1 MNLHDLPVE
10 IFQIIFTFLIGNLND
25 RNVINK
31 IVTNNNYQY
40 TLPNAEN
47 IKALVSITNL
57 NKSQLQN
64 SIWINKFWKNSC
76 HTLDLIYYLK
86 MNKKK
91 QNDTIGNGD
100 FTDEER
106 EELEDI
112 QKHILFYELGIVDD
126 EDKRLDSGWYNLEN
140 AKNQFTKRLQKLVE
154 EREMSDCFN
163 LFLYKIFNVSLQIID
178 TENSFSQRYS
188 SEMPKNLQRYEKE
201 EKYEFNW
208 KDDKVM
214 GIILDLECLIDD
226 DNKLLDEKEYLK
238 LKQTLQN
245 TFNLYLNSNFYNFD
259 SFGKDITVFDNILF
273 LKLAISVDINMDD
286 IVFNN
291 VRYLFIKSEKPNFDD
306 KWEEYNDFERKD
318 YKSISHFLQKKYFP
332 KLHHLVLE
340 VGQFKEELKDCD
352 LLQIIEILEV
362 IPTEYED
369 FDEMEQIVQTLKLI
383 IPTTNCLRFCVVPQ
397 NIYDL
402 TVEEVKKIYN
412 LEDRNYIISIQ
423 NESYSYYY
431 EQCWE

>member
-1 MNLHDLPVE
+1 M
-10 IFQIIFTFLIGNLND
+10 
-25 RNVINK
+25 
-31 IVTNNNYQY
+31 
-40 TLPNAEN
+40 
-47 IKALVSITNL
+47 
-57 NKSQLQN
+57 
-64 SIWINKFWKNSC
+64 
-76 HTLDLIYYLK
+76 
-86 MNKKK
+86 
-91 QNDTIGNGD
+91 
-100 FTDEER
+100 
-106 EELEDI
+106 

-259 SFGKDITVFDNILF
+259 SFRKDITVFDNILF
-273 LKLAISVDINMDD
+273 LKLAISIDINMDD
-286 IVFNN
+286 IVFNK
-291 VRYLFIKSEKPNFDD
+291 VRYLFIKREKPNFDD

-362 IPTEYED
+362 IPSEYED
-369 FDEMEQIVQTLKLI
+369 FDKLEQIVQTLKLI

-412 LEDRNYIISIQ
+412 LEDRNYIISMQ

-431 EQCWE
+431 EQCWK